1 MGFQQHIRDLDYG
14 EEDEAISSLLISE
27 ISNNVFVSMAGAAQ
41 LSAAAAGS
49 PTNEASSV
57 PAALLSS
64 SVMN

>member
-1 MGFQQHIRDLDYG
+1 MGSQQHIRDLDYG

-27 ISNNVFVSMAGAAQ
+27 ISDNVFVSMAGAAQ
-41 LSAAAAGS
+41 LSAAAAS

-57 PAALLSS
+57 PAALHSS